1 MEKTTLVNDYRDPLI
16 LKASDFDKEA
26 TPLRVEIIST
36 FESAIKPK
44 IVKRLENIPL
54 GKVITPRQWIVLMDM
69 TVPPL
74 ELLVLG
80 NIINLFKE
88 SHVPMSNLVKFS
100 LAYQFLDPEVADN
113 YKERGFGFIHR
124 TNSKYY
130 FQPDQRDEL
139 EETLVQ
145 HYGIAKKTKSFK
157 DTYPNKD
164 SILNGTHIDPL
175 KQSWGQ
181 IEPGDEGITPENIQ
195 TEYLKQKKI
204 RNIRSWL

>member
-1 MEKTTLVNDYRDPLI
+1 
-16 LKASDFDKEA
+16 
-26 TPLRVEIIST
+26 
-36 FESAIKPK
+36 
-44 IVKRLENIPL
+44 
-54 GKVITPRQWIVLMDM
+54 MDM

-195 TEYLKQKKI
+195 TEYLKQKKDTKH
-204 RNIRSWL
+204 